1 MSWGDILKGRISL
14 DRNTLILMLSMID
27 KDLEMGEKEE
37 ARSKITRLITL
48 IENAGNE
55 DLR

>member
-27 KDLEMGEKEE
+27 KDLQMGEKEE

>member
-1 MSWGDILKGRISL
+1 MGWGDILKGRISL

-27 KDLEMGEKEE
+27 KDLQMGEKEE

-48 IENAGNE
+48 IERAGRE
-55 DLR
+55 DLQ